1 MQNDYLNS
9 IAKSGLFRF
18 LDKKYYGTV
27 WNELNMTPKLYR
39 RDQVICGQEEPVTKA
54 AIVHS
59 GRVRGERLH
68 SEGTSSLAYIYEPG
82 DIFSFEGAFSGKKTS
97 PLNITAEDD
106 SIVIFMTVQN
116 IFTSLHSKELTRGL
130 LELLAN
136 DDIKKLYRI
145 ETLSMKSLRSRI
157 MSYLKILSAKNGGGT
172 FEVEMSREQLANYLC
187 VNRSALSNELSKM
200 KQDGIIDFNKKVFK
214 LIKDRK

>member
-9 IAKSGLFRF
+9 IAKSGLFKF
-18 LDKKYYGTV
+18 LDKKYYGKV

-39 RDQVICGQEEPVTKA
+39 QDQVICGQEDPVTKA
-54 AIVHS
+54 AIVHC
-59 GRVRGERLH
+59 GRVKGERLH
-68 SEGTSSLAYIYEPG
+68 SEGTSSLAYIYEQG
-82 DIFSFEGAFSGKKTS
+82 DMFSFEGAFSGKKTS
-97 PLNITAEDD
+97 PLNITAQED

-116 IFTSLHSKELTRGL
+116 IFTSIYHQELTRGL

-145 ETLSMKSLRSRI
+145 ETLSMKSLRGRI
-157 MSYLKILSAKNGGGT
+157 MSYLKILSAKNGGGA
-172 FEVEMSREQLANYLC
+172 FEVEMSREQLARYLC

-200 KQDGIIDFNKKVFK
+200 KQEGIIDFDRKVFK
-214 LIKDRK
+214 ITKK